1 MKATYT
7 SNLEDYEIKNI
18 MSINFTSGVLTIIYK
33 DWETEEVH
41 TTQYTTKS
49 MSKSGQIN
57 ITA

>member
-7 SNLEDYEIKNI
+7 SNLEEYDIKNI

-41 TTQYTTKS
+41 TTQYIAKS
-49 MSKSGQIN
+49 MSKSAQII
-57 ITA
+57 ITP